1 MAFKRRSV
9 ADLKQQSQNYY
20 PLHFIKQR
28 SMCHFLKYSTKML
41 HISST
46 PLETTVQ
53 SMVVLKPTDIS
64 LYISLPYTLLSTSF
78 LVCSS
83 DKHYSTSQHQC
94 GLDLSMTRQFFEKLS
109 RKEKVLKEVAFKF
122 ILFAQF
128 TTI

>member
-1 MAFKRRSV
+1 MRRR
-9 ADLKQQSQNYY
+9 DNQKQAYKSSQTRIRINI
-20 PLHFIKQR
+20 LA
-28 SMCHFLKYSTKML
+28 
-41 HISST
+41 
-46 PLETTVQ
+46 
-53 SMVVLKPTDIS
+53 
-64 LYISLPYTLLSTSF
+64 YTLLSTSF